1 MSVDTY
7 LKRKNLSA
15 YRTASYEDIKILVS
29 DRLLSWAEGLRISAR
44 RFLIW
49 KSLKIEIAPVH
60 QHAAGVA

>member
-15 YRTASYEDIKILVS
+15 YRTANYEDIRILVS
-29 DRLLSWAEGLRISAR
+29 DRLLNWAEALRISSR
-44 RFLIW
+44 RFLLW
-49 KSLKIEIAPVH
+49 KSLKIDLAPIH

>member
-15 YRTASYEDIKILVS
+15 YRTATYKDIRILVS
-29 DRLLSWAEGLRISAR
+29 DKLLSWAAALRINSR
-44 RFLIW
+44 RFLLW
-49 KSLKIEIAPVH
+49 KSLKIEIAPIH

>member
-15 YRTASYEDIKILVS
+15 YRTTTCEDIRILVS
-29 DRLLSWAEGLRISAR
+29 DRLLSWAEALHISAR
-44 RFLIW
+44 RFLLW

>member
-15 YRTASYEDIKILVS
+15 YRTATYEDIRILVS
-29 DRLLSWAEGLRISAR
+29 DRLLNWAEALRISSR
-44 RFLIW
+44 RFLLW
-49 KSLKIEIAPVH
+49 KSLKIDLAPIH